1 MTAAGDSDPLCPL
14 CLRPIP
20 KGARASRHH
29 LVPRL
34 KGGTNKGTV
43 LLHQICHSAIHA
55 RFSEAELARQ
65 LNEIALLRTH
75 PLMADFLAWVAG
87 RPPDFHASTRI
98 KGGGR
103 RRRP

>member
-1 MTAAGDSDPLCPL
+1 MTETGAADPLCPI

-20 KGARASRHH
+20 RGARASRHH

-34 KGGTNKGTV
+34 RGGTHKGTV

-55 RFSEAELARQ
+55 RFTETELAR
-65 LNEIALLRTH
+65 ERSDPDALRDH
-75 PLMADFLAWVAG
+75 PAMAEFVAWVAN
-87 RPPDFHASTRI
+87 RPPDFHARTRI

-103 RRRP
+103 RKRP

>member
-1 MTAAGDSDPLCPL
+1 MAETGAGDPLCPL

-34 KGGTNKGTV
+34 RGGTHKGTV

-55 RFSEAELARQ
+55 RFTETELARE
-65 LNEIALLRTH
+65 LADIEALRAH
-75 PLMADFLAWVAG
+75 PSMAEFLAWVAG
-87 RPPDFHASTRI
+87 RPPDFHARTRI
-98 KGGGR
+98 RGGGWRAR
-103 RRRP
+103 R